1 MTQTALAPTRGD
13 NVRAIVKRILC
24 FALFV
29 AALIATF
36 RTAWIVSTTLLDS
49 DASSSLL
56 LGEKLSREGG
66 ILSTTFIY
74 ATELYVV
81 DVQIIYSL
89 LFRICSDWSLV
100 RFWGAVIMQVLMIA
114 AYGYLAKQARMSLNM
129 FFVSAAALLLP
140 FSVPYGRI
148 VLYHNFYMP
157 HVTLGFLT
165 VGLYMG
171 VASEKAA
178 GRVWWKNAIRGGLL
192 CLVAFLWGLSGVRP
206 LMICAAPLAVAAV
219 LTGVLG
225 EKRENRIRPECG
237 ALLWA
242 AAMVAAMAAGYLVN
256 ANVLSNIYDFRRYD
270 SQTLILASPEKREQ
284 IFRGFLAAGGYQ
296 DEIELFEPHGFL
308 AVTSVAAAMIGIVL
322 SFLTLRR
329 TKDRAARFLSLF
341 YLMTV
346 LITTCV
352 FLFLGNQEF
361 LYLLYYLPAIVWIIP
376 ALAKADVLPLPEAE
390 KLSRENWKE
399 QVLGLKSP
407 KLSLYRLTALVAC
420 GMLLCGGAFYTG
432 FFRHPE
438 TYEGNIE
445 YTGLNVFD
453 TDTVEKLQPV
463 ADYLRENGYT
473 LGYASYWDAAVIME
487 LTDGQTRMTAVE
499 GSGRRKPLKYMNWLS
514 DTELRDPGWAAQQKT
529 VLVADIDN
537 ISPYIT
543 DSEELMENLERKEGI
558 NGYVIY
564 ELKDPAY
571 LANMMN

>member
-296 DEIELFEPHGFL
+296 DDIELFEPHGFL
-308 AVTSVAAAMIGIVL
+308 AVTSAADEGPGRPVPEPVL
-322 SFLTLRR
+322 SDDGADYHLRVPLPGQSGIP
-329 TKDRAARFLSLF
+329 LSAL
-341 YLMTV
+341 
-346 LITTCV
+346 
-352 FLFLGNQEF
+352 
-361 LYLLYYLPAIVWIIP
+361 LPARHRLDHAGPGQGGRPSP
-376 ALAKADVLPLPEAE
+376 AGGGKAEPGKLEGAGAGAEEPEAVPLPAD
-390 KLSRENWKE
+390 
-399 QVLGLKSP
+399 GAG
-407 KLSLYRLTALVAC
+407 RL
-420 GMLLCGGAFYTG
+420 
-432 FFRHPE
+432 R
-438 TYEGNIE
+438 
-445 YTGLNVFD
+445 
-453 TDTVEKLQPV
+453 
-463 ADYLRENGYT
+463 
-473 LGYASYWDAAVIME
+473 DAAVRRSV
-487 LTDGQTRMTAVE
+487 LYRFLPP
-499 GSGRRKPLKYMNWLS
+499 SG
-514 DTELRDPGWAAQQKT
+514 
-529 VLVADIDN
+529 
-537 ISPYIT
+537 
-543 DSEELMENLERKEGI
+543 NL
-558 NGYVIY
+558 
-564 ELKDPAY
+564 
-571 LANMMN
+571 